1 MMKIIVLF
9 LISLSIGFAST
20 QDALKAY
27 KDGKYKEAFNLYSI
41 EAKAG
46 DTTAQNALSYLYFNG
61 IGVKKDNKR
70 ALQWLQKAADTK
82 DSRACFDLGM
92 MYLVGEHVQKD
103 TKKAFHYLSIA
114 ADKGNM
120 EAKYNLAYM
129 YYNGDGV
136 KQDVN
141 KAAALLEEAA
151 KAGHL
156 RAKQNVGR
164 IYLQV
169 FNFKKA
175 KYWLQQNA
183 KDGDVQAQTLL
194 DEIAPLKKD

>member
-1 MMKIIVLF
+1 MKKVVLF
-9 LISLSIGFAST
+9 FASLSIVFAST
-20 QDALKAY
+20 QDALNAY
-27 KDGKYKEAFNLYSI
+27 KSGKYKEAFDLYSK

-61 IGVKKDNKR
+61 VGVDKDDHK
-70 ALQWLQKAADTK
+70 ALIWLKKAADTQ

-92 MYLVGEHVQKD
+92 MYLAGEHVKKD

-114 ADKGNM
+114 ADKGNV

-141 KAAALLEEAA
+141 KAASLLEEAA
-151 KAGHL
+151 KAGHI

-164 IYLQV
+164 IYLQA

-175 KYWLQQNA
+175 KYWLQKNA
-183 KDGDVQAQTLL
+183 QEGDVQAQTLL